1 MGVPDTINHWIEQ
14 MILGNNII
22 AVNQSKEMTDLIF
35 DLDFKIMNAK
45 DCIHCIRDAIRYLPD
60 LILADLESPQLNGMS
75 MARILNTLMIRTP
88 IILTAPDMKFR
99 KHALS
104 FNNVIGFVQ
113 HPPKGTAFPRD
124 KVRAELE
131 SIIFNIEKINVESI
145 EYAYSFRQREWA
157 NLLGKSGKKK
167 ILVIE
172 DDKTVKTG
180 MMRLLDST
188 REYDLYGAEDGLEGI
203 FKALLVEPDLVLT
216 DISMPNLDGLA
227 MCQIFNILNKPF
239 PVAFITTM
247 DYKEIPQKAIKAQ
260 GVLGLIKKSILQE
273 KRNFIAQINFF
284 LDQTAAVK
292 SGWADIEKDQPE
304 DSSI

>member
-1 MGVPDTINHWIEQ
+1 MN
-14 MILGNNII
+14 LGNNII
-22 AVNQSKEMTDLIF
+22 AVNQSKEMTDLLF
-35 DLDFKIMNAK
+35 NLDFKIMTAK
-45 DCIHCIRDAIRYLPD
+45 DCIHCIRDTIRYLPD
-60 LILADLESPQLNGMS
+60 LIVADLESPHLNGMS

-104 FNNVIGFVQ
+104 FENVLGFIQ
-113 HPPKGTAFPRD
+113 HPPKGVTFPKD
-124 KVRAELE
+124 KMREDLE
-131 SIIFNIEKINVESI
+131 SIIFDIEKIDPESV

-203 FKALLVEPDLVLT
+203 FKALLIEPDLVLT

-239 PVAFITTM
+239 PVVFITTM

-273 KRNFIAQINFF
+273 KQNFFAQISFF
-284 LDQTAAVK
+284 LDQTDAVK
-292 SGWADIEKDQPE
+292 STWADIEKDKPG
-304 DSSI
+304 DTSA